1 MSSQQILHVNATDVK
16 WKLNFKHVLGIK
28 WTDLGKKASW
38 LKCKFSH
45 KKIGKENF
53 NADVNRPE
61 QYKKQHITNIYTRI
75 IIRKFFYII
84 YPPTFSVLCISNI
97 FGNAILLPAM

>member
-1 MSSQQILHVNATDVK
+1 M
-16 WKLNFKHVLGIK
+16 
-28 WTDLGKKASW
+28 KASW

-45 KKIGKENF
+45 EKIGKENF

-61 QYKKQHITNIYTRI
+61 QYKEQHITNIYTRI

-84 YPPTFSVLCISNI
+84 YPP
-97 FGNAILLPAM
+97 LLVFCA